1 MCRYAGDLIDEQEAE
16 RREIVYSATGAGCF
30 LFFFRHRGRTLCVDA
45 TDESRVSE
53 WGVAR
58 LLNHTRFR
66 PNVQPRKLVVSGGE
80 PRICLF
86 ACRNIPAG
94 EELLF
99 DYGDRDS
106 VQACPWLAAAWS

>member
-1 MCRYAGDLIDEQEAE
+1 MIHEQEAE

-30 LFFFRHRGRTLCVDA
+30 LFFFQHRGRTLCVDS
-45 TDESRVSE
+45 TDESRE